1 MTTAGTATT
10 QRCWWQNGERHHGKG
25 DRGKGFA
32 VSSKFWPIVTVP
44 IENEGDVVAV
54 RQRAHRVAELLGFDR
69 QDQTR
74 IATAVS
80 ELARNAFGYAGGGRA
95 EFALDSASSP
105 QRFVI
110 RICDTG
116 PGIGNLQTI
125 LDGQYRSTS
134 GMGLGLVGARRLM
147 DTFGIDSKPGKGTT
161 IEVGHKLPI
170 RLDPWP
176 RAKLTEIVS
185 NLKKETS
192 SDPLTALREQ
202 NRELMQ
208 SLDEIRRREEE
219 SKQLNQELGDTNRG
233 VVALY
238 AELDGRAEQLKQASE
253 LKTRFLSNMSHEF
266 RTPLNSV
273 LALSRLL
280 MDRIDGDLTAEQ
292 ERQVGYIRR
301 SAESLLELVNDMLD
315 LAKVEA
321 GKVDIRPVR
330 FAVTSLFGALRGALK
345 PLLTTA
351 SVELLF
357 EPAQDLPT
365 LYTDE
370 AKVAQILRNL
380 ISNAL
385 KFTEQG
391 EVRVTARVSEDGQ
404 SAVFTVRDTGIGI
417 AAEDHERIFEEFSQV
432 QTRLQKKLKGTGLG
446 LPLSRSLARLLGGD
460 LTVESVPGQGS
471 IFALKIPASMGE
483 TDRGSASDDSDTS
496 KRVLLIDDDET
507 FRYVL
512 RQIVGNESQ
521 YEFVEADGGEEGL
534 KLAREKQPDV
544 IILDLQMP
552 TVDGFTVLEQLGAD
566 ERTSAIPVVVSTSMT
581 IDDTLRARLPDR
593 VRLISKNAIS
603 RESVSLFLRDAVQS
617 VAHE

>member
-1 MTTAGTATT
+1 MT
-10 QRCWWQNGERHHGKG
+10 
-25 DRGKGFA
+25 DI
-32 VSSKFWPIVTVP
+32 VSS
-44 IENEGDVVAV
+44 
-54 RQRAHRVAELLGFDR
+54 
-69 QDQTR
+69 
-74 IATAVS
+74 
-80 ELARNAFGYAGGGRA
+80 
-95 EFALDSASSP
+95 
-105 QRFVI
+105 
-110 RICDTG
+110 
-116 PGIGNLQTI
+116 
-125 LDGQYRSTS
+125 
-134 GMGLGLVGARRLM
+134 
-147 DTFGIDSKPGKGTT
+147 
-161 IEVGHKLPI
+161 
-170 RLDPWP
+170 
-176 RAKLTEIVS
+176 
-185 NLKKETS
+185 LKQETS

-208 SLDEIRRREEE
+208 SLEEIRRRDEE

-238 AELDGRAEQLKQASE
+238 AELDGRAEQLRQASE

-280 MDRIDGDLTAEQ
+280 LDRIDGDLTSEQ

-301 SAESLLELVNDMLD
+301 SAEGLLEMVNDMLD

-321 GKVDIRPVR
+321 GKVDVKPVR
-330 FAVTSLFGALRGALK
+330 FAVTSMFGALRGALK

-351 SVELLF
+351 SVQLVF

-385 KFTEQG
+385 KFTESG
-391 EVRVTARVSEDGQ
+391 EVRVTAHLSDDAQGVIF
-404 SAVFTVRDTGIGI
+404 AVRDTGIGI
-417 AAEDHERIFEEFSQV
+417 GPEDHERIFEEFSQV
-432 QTRLQKKLKGTGLG
+432 QTRLQKKVKGTGLG
-446 LPLSRSLARLLGGD
+446 LPLSRSLAQLMGGN
-460 LTVESVPGQGS
+460 LTVESIPGQGS
-471 IFALKIPASMGE
+471 IFTLRIPASMGDP
-483 TDRGSASDDSDTS
+483 DRESLASPSDTS
-496 KRVLLIDDDET
+496 KCVLLIDDDET

-512 RQIVGNESQ
+512 RQIVGNDLQ
-521 YEFVEADGGEEGL
+521 YDFMEADGGEQGL

-552 TVDGFTVLEQLGAD
+552 AVDGFTVLQQLGAD

-581 IDDTLRARLPDR
+581 IDTTLRARLPDH

-603 RESVSLFLRDAVQS
+603 RESVSSFLRDAVQS
-617 VAHE
+617 IT

>member
-1 MTTAGTATT
+1 VV
-10 QRCWWQNGERHHGKG
+10 NGM
-25 DRGKGFA
+25 A

-54 RQRAHRVAELLGFDR
+54 RQRAHRVAELLGFER

-95 EFALDSASSP
+95 EFALDANTVP
-105 QRFVI
+105 QRFVV
-110 RICDTG
+110 RICDKG
-116 PGIGNLQTI
+116 PGIANLQSI
-125 LDGQYRSTS
+125 LDGQYRSPS
-134 GMGLGLVGARRLM
+134 GMGLGLMGARRLM
-147 DTFGIDSKPGKGTT
+147 DTFNIDSKTGKGTT
-161 IEVGHKLPI
+161 VEVGHRLPI
-170 RLDPWP
+170 RLEPWP
-176 RAKLTEIVS
+176 RAKLTEIVT
-185 NLKKETS
+185 NLKQETS

-208 SLDEIRRREEE
+208 SLEELRRREDE

-238 AELDGRAEQLKQASE
+238 AELDGRAEQLRQASE

-280 MDRIDGDLTAEQ
+280 LDRIDGELTSEQ

-321 GKVDIRPVR
+321 GKADVKPVR
-330 FAVTSLFGALRGALK
+330 FTVTSLFGALRGALK
-345 PLLTTA
+345 PLLTTS
-351 SVELLF
+351 SVDLLF
-357 EPAQDLPT
+357 ESAQDLPA

-385 KFTEQG
+385 KFTENG
-391 EVRVTARVSEDGQ
+391 EVRVTARLSDDGQ
-404 SAVFTVRDTGIGI
+404 SVIFAVRDTGIGI
-417 AAEDHERIFEEFSQV
+417 APEDHDRIFEEFSQV
-432 QTRLQKKLKGTGLG
+432 QTRLQKRVKGTGLG
-446 LPLSRSLARLLGGD
+446 LPLSRSLAQLLGGD
-460 LTVESVPGQGS
+460 LTVDSVPGQGS
-471 IFALKIPASMGE
+471 IFTLEIPAAMGE
-483 TDRGSASDDSDTS
+483 PDRESLSLRGADSKS
-496 KRVLLIDDDET
+496 VLLIDDDET

-512 RQIVGNESQ
+512 RQIVGNESH
-521 YEFVEADGGEEGL
+521 YDFMEADGGEEGL
-534 KLAREKQPDV
+534 KLAREKLPDV

-552 TVDGFTVLEQLGAD
+552 TVDGFTVLQQLGAD

-581 IDDTLRARLPDR
+581 IDDALRSRLPDHI
-593 VRLISKNAIS
+593 RLISKNAIS
-603 RESVSLFLRDAVQS
+603 RESVSSFLRDAVQS
-617 VAHE
+617 SP

>member
-1 MTTAGTATT
+1 MT
-10 QRCWWQNGERHHGKG
+10 
-25 DRGKGFA
+25 
-32 VSSKFWPIVTVP
+32 VSSKLWPIVTVP
-44 IENEGDVVAV
+44 IENEGDVVVV
-54 RQRAHRVAELLGFDR
+54 RQRAHRLADLLGFDR

-80 ELARNAFGYAGGGRA
+80 ELARNAFGYAGSGRA
-95 EFALDSASSP
+95 EFVLDAGSAP
-105 QRFVI
+105 QRFVV
-110 RICDTG
+110 RICDKG
-116 PGIGNLQTI
+116 PGIENLQII
-125 LDGQYRSTS
+125 LDGQYRSQS
-134 GMGLGLVGARRLM
+134 GMGLGLIGARRLM
-147 DTFGIDSKPGKGTT
+147 DTFSIDSKLGKGTT
-161 IEVGHKLPI
+161 VEVGHRLPLRI
-170 RLDPWP
+170 DPWP
-176 RAKLTEIVS
+176 RAKLTEIAS
-185 NLKKETS
+185 SLKKETS

-208 SLDEIRRREEE
+208 SLEELRRREEE
-219 SKQLNQELGDTNRG
+219 SQQLNQELGDTNRG

-238 AELDGRAEQLKQASE
+238 AELDGRAEQLRQASE

-280 MDRIDGDLTAEQ
+280 LDRIDGEISAEQ

-301 SAESLLELVNDMLD
+301 SAESLLDLVNDMLD

-321 GKVDIRPVR
+321 GKAEVKPVR

-345 PLLTTA
+345 PLLTSA

-357 EPAQDLPT
+357 EPSQELPA

-385 KFTEQG
+385 KFTEEG
-391 EVRVTARVSEDGQ
+391 EVRVTARPSDDG
-404 SAVFTVRDTGIGI
+404 ATVTFAVRDTGIGI
-417 AAEDHERIFEEFSQV
+417 APEHHERIFEEFSQV
-432 QTRLQKKLKGTGLG
+432 DTKLQRRVKGTGLG

-460 LTVESVPGQGS
+460 LTVASGAGQGS
-471 IFALKIPASMGE
+471 IFSLTIPTFLGSP
-483 TDRGSASDDSDTS
+483 DRDMLGARGDGSKS
-496 KRVLLIDDDET
+496 VLLIDDDET
-507 FRYVL
+507 FRYVM
-512 RQIVGNESQ
+512 RQIVGNESR
-521 YEFVEADGGEEGL
+521 YDFLEADGGEEGL

-552 TVDGFTVLEQLGAD
+552 AVDGFTVLQQLAGD
-566 ERTSAIPVVVSTSMT
+566 ERTSIIPVIVSTSMT
-581 IDDTLRARLPDR
+581 IDDVLRSRLPEH

-603 RESVSLFLRDAVQS
+603 RESVSSFLRDAVQGAS
-617 VAHE
+617 

>member
-1 MTTAGTATT
+1 MVSGTMAKEIAGKDLA
-10 QRCWWQNGERHHGKG
+10 GKNL
-25 DRGKGFA
+25 A
-32 VSSKFWPIVTVP
+32 VSSKVWPIVTVP
-44 IENEGDVVAV
+44 IENEADVVAV

-95 EFALDSASSP
+95 EFALDAASSP

-110 RICDTG
+110 RICDSG
-116 PGIGNLQTI
+116 PGIANLQTI

-147 DTFGIDSKPGKGTT
+147 DTFSIDSKPGKGTNV
-161 IEVGHKLPI
+161 EVGHRLPG
-170 RLDPWP
+170 RLAPWP

-185 NLKKETS
+185 SLKKETS

-202 NRELMQ
+202 NRELMA

-280 MDRIDGDLTAEQ
+280 LDRIDGELTSEQ

-321 GKVDIRPVR
+321 GKVDVRPVR

-351 SVELLF
+351 SVDLRF

-391 EVRVTARVSEDGQ
+391 EVRVTSCISEDGQ
-404 SAVFTVRDTGIGI
+404 SVIFSVRDTGIGI

-460 LTVESVPGQGS
+460 LKVASVPGQGS
-471 IFALKIPASMGE
+471 VFTLEIPASMGE
-483 TDRGSASDDSDTS
+483 PDRESSAADSDTS

-534 KLAREKQPDV
+534 KLAREKRPDV

-566 ERTSAIPVVVSTSMT
+566 ERTSLIPVVVSTSMT
-581 IDDTLRARLPDR
+581 IDDTLRSRLPDR

-617 VAHE
+617 VA

>member
-1 MTTAGTATT
+1 M
-10 QRCWWQNGERHHGKG
+10 
-25 DRGKGFA
+25 A

-54 RQRAHRVAELLGFDR
+54 RQRAHRVAEQLGFDR

-74 IATAVS
+74 VATAVS

-95 EFALDSASSP
+95 VFALDATTAP

-110 RICDTG
+110 RISDQG
-116 PGIGNLQTI
+116 PGIANLQTI
-125 LDGQYRSTS
+125 LDGQYRSPS
-134 GMGLGLVGARRLM
+134 GMGVGLMGARRLM
-147 DTFGIDSKPGKGTT
+147 DTFNIDSKAGKGTT
-161 IEVGHKLPI
+161 VEVGHKLPI
-170 RLDPWP
+170 RLEPWP

-208 SLDEIRRREEE
+208 SLDEIRRREDE

-238 AELDGRAEQLKQASE
+238 AELDGRAEQLRQASE

-280 MDRIDGDLTAEQ
+280 LDRIDGELSAEQ

-321 GKVDIRPVR
+321 GKVEVKPVR
-330 FAVTSLFGALRGALK
+330 FAATSLFGALRGALK
-345 PLLTTA
+345 PLLTTT

-385 KFTEQG
+385 KFTERG
-391 EVRVTARVSEDGQ
+391 EVRVTARLSDDGERVIF
-404 SAVFTVRDTGIGI
+404 AVRDTGIGI
-417 AAEDHERIFEEFSQV
+417 AAEDHDRIFEEFSQV
-432 QTRLQKKLKGTGLG
+432 QTRLQKKVKGTGLG
-446 LPLSRSLARLLGGD
+446 LSLSRSLAQLLGGS
-460 LTVESVPGQGS
+460 LNVESIPGQGS
-471 IFALKIPASMGE
+471 VFTLEIPATLGE
-483 TDRGSASDDSDTS
+483 PHRDSLALQGSASKS
-496 KRVLLIDDDET
+496 VLLIDDDET

-512 RQIVGNESQ
+512 RQIVGNESR
-521 YEFVEADGGEEGL
+521 YEFLEADGGEEGL

-552 TVDGFTVLEQLGAD
+552 AVDGFTVLQQLGAD

-581 IDDTLRARLPDR
+581 IDDALRTRLPDH

-603 RESVSLFLRDAVQS
+603 RESVSSFLRDAVQS
-617 VAHE
+617 SP

>member
-1 MTTAGTATT
+1 MVIAMAMSP
-10 QRCWWQNGERHHGKG
+10 KM
-25 DRGKGFA
+25 A

-95 EFALDSASSP
+95 EFALDATTVP
-105 QRFVI
+105 QRFVV
-110 RICDTG
+110 RICDQG
-116 PGIGNLQTI
+116 PGIANLQTI
-125 LDGQYRSTS
+125 LDGQYRSAS

-147 DTFGIDSKPGKGTT
+147 DTFRLDSKPGKGTT
-161 IEVGHKLPI
+161 VEVGHKLPV

-176 RAKLTEIVS
+176 RAKLTEIVFH
-185 NLKKETS
+185 LKKETS
-192 SDPLTALREQ
+192 SDPLTVLREQ

-208 SLDEIRRREEE
+208 SLEELRRREEE
-219 SKQLNQELGDTNRG
+219 SQQLNQELGDTNRG

-238 AELDGRAEQLKQASE
+238 AELDGRAEQLRQASE

-280 MDRIDGDLTAEQ
+280 LDRIDGDLTSEQ

-321 GKVDIRPVR
+321 GKAEVKPVR
-330 FAVTSLFGALRGALK
+330 FAVTNLFGALRGALK
-345 PLLTTA
+345 PLLTT
-351 SVELLF
+351 SSIELLF
-357 EPAQDLPT
+357 EPVQDLPP

-370 AKVAQILRNL
+370 AKIAQILRNL

-385 KFTEQG
+385 KFTESG
-391 EVRVTARVSEDGQ
+391 EVRVTARLGDDDRWVIF
-404 SAVFTVRDTGIGI
+404 VVRDTGIGI
-417 AAEDHERIFEEFSQV
+417 ASEDHERIFEEFSQV
-432 QTRLQKKLKGTGLG
+432 QTRLQRKVKGTGLG

-460 LTVESVPGQGS
+460 LTVQSVPGQGS
-471 IFALKIPASMGE
+471 VFTLKVPTSIGE
-483 TDRGSASDDSDTS
+483 PDRGSLALQGDIT

-512 RQIVGNESQ
+512 RQIVGNESN
-521 YEFVEADGGEEGL
+521 YEFMEADGGEEGL
-534 KLAREKQPDV
+534 KLAREKKPDV

-552 TVDGFTVLEQLGAD
+552 TVDGFTVLQQLGSD
-566 ERTSAIPVVVSTSMT
+566 ERTNAIPVVVSTSMT
-581 IDDTLRARLPDR
+581 IDSSLRSRLPEHI
-593 VRLISKNAIS
+593 RLISKNVIS
-603 RESVSLFLRDAVQS
+603 RESVSLFLRDAVQ
-617 VAHE
+617 AHE

>member
-1 MTTAGTATT
+1 MVSAM
-10 QRCWWQNGERHHGKG
+10 
-25 DRGKGFA
+25 A
-32 VSSKFWPIVTVP
+32 VSSKFWLIMSVP
-44 IENEGDVVAV
+44 IENEGDVVTV
-54 RQRAHRVAELLGFDR
+54 RQRAHRIAELLGFER

-95 EFALDSASSP
+95 EFALDANATP
-105 QRFVI
+105 QRFVV
-110 RICDTG
+110 RICDQG
-116 PGIGNLQTI
+116 PGIAELQTI
-125 LDGQYRSTS
+125 LDGQYRSPS
-134 GMGLGLVGARRLM
+134 GMGLGLTGARRLM
-147 DTFGIDSKPGKGTT
+147 DTFAIDSTPGKGTT
-161 IEVGHKLPI
+161 VEVGHRLPQ

-176 RAKLTEIVS
+176 RTKLTEIVS
-185 NLKKETS
+185 SLKKESS
-192 SDPLTALREQ
+192 SDPLAVLREQ

-208 SLDEIRRREEE
+208 SLEEIRRREDE
-219 SKQLNQELGDTNRG
+219 SQQLNQELGDTNRG

-238 AELDGRAEQLKQASE
+238 AELDGRAEQLRQASE

-280 MDRIDGDLTAEQ
+280 LDRIDGDLTSEQ

-321 GKVDIRPVR
+321 GKADVKLVR

-345 PLLTTA
+345 PLLTSS

-357 EPAQDLPT
+357 EPVQDLPT

-370 AKVAQILRNL
+370 AKIAQILRNL

-385 KFTEQG
+385 KFTEEG
-391 EVRVTARVSEDGQ
+391 EVRVTARMSEDERR
-404 SAVFTVRDTGIGI
+404 VRFVVRDTGIGI
-417 AAEDHERIFEEFSQV
+417 AHDDHERIFEEFSQV
-432 QTRLQKKLKGTGLG
+432 QTRLQKKVKGTGLG

-471 IFALKIPASMGE
+471 VFTLEVPASLGE
-483 TDRGSASDDSDTS
+483 ADRDSASLQEASGKS
-496 KRVLLIDDDET
+496 VLLIDDDET

-512 RQIVGNESQ
+512 RQIVGNESR
-521 YEFVEADGGEEGL
+521 YDFMEADGGEEGL
-534 KLAREKQPDV
+534 KLAREKRPDV

-552 TVDGFTVLEQLGAD
+552 TVDGFTVLQQLGAD

-581 IDDTLRARLPDR
+581 IDDSLRSRLPDH

-603 RESVSLFLRDAVQS
+603 RESVSSFLRDAVQS
-617 VAHE
+617 MT

>member
-1 MTTAGTATT
+1 M
-10 QRCWWQNGERHHGKG
+10 
-25 DRGKGFA
+25 A
-32 VSSKFWPIVTVP
+32 VPLKIWPIVTLP
-44 IENEGDVVAV
+44 IENEGDVVTV

-95 EFALDSASSP
+95 EFALDATMVP
-105 QRFVI
+105 QRFVA
-110 RICDTG
+110 RISDRG
-116 PGIGNLQTI
+116 PGIANLQTI
-125 LDGQYRSTS
+125 LDGQYRSQS

-147 DTFGIDSKPGKGTT
+147 DTFRIDSKVGKGTT
-161 IEVGHKLPI
+161 VEVGHKLPDRI
-170 RLDPWP
+170 DPWP
-176 RAKLTEIVS
+176 RVKLTEIVAH
-185 NLKKETS
+185 LKKESS

-208 SLDEIRRREEE
+208 SLEELRRREDE

-238 AELDGRAEQLKQASE
+238 AELDGRAEQLRQASE

-280 MDRIDGDLTAEQ
+280 LDRIDGDLTPEQ

-321 GKVDIRPVR
+321 GKVDLKPVR
-330 FAVTSLFGALRGALK
+330 FAVASLFGAMRGALR
-345 PLLTTA
+345 PLLTSS

-370 AKVAQILRNL
+370 AKIAQILRNL

-385 KFTEQG
+385 KFTEEG
-391 EVRVTARVSEDGQ
+391 EVRVTARLSEDER
-404 SAVFTVRDTGIGI
+404 SVIFTVRDTGIGI
-417 AAEDHERIFEEFSQV
+417 APEDHERIFEEFSQI
-432 QTRLQKKLKGTGLG
+432 QTRLQKKVKGTGLG
-446 LPLSRSLARLLGGD
+446 LSLSRSLARLLGGD
-460 LTVESVPGQGS
+460 LAVESVPGQGS
-471 IFALKIPASMGE
+471 VFTLRVPAMLDELNRESI
-483 TDRGSASDDSDTS
+483 ASQDGTNKS
-496 KRVLLIDDDET
+496 VLLIDDDET

-512 RQIVGNESQ
+512 RQIVGNESR
-521 YEFVEADGGEEGL
+521 YEFMEADGGEQGL
-534 KLAREKQPDV
+534 KLAREKKPDV

-552 TVDGFTVLEQLGAD
+552 AVDGFTVLQELGAD
-566 ERTSAIPVVVSTSMT
+566 ERTSGIPVVVSTSLT
-581 IDDTLRARLPDR
+581 IDASLRARLPDH

-603 RESVSLFLRDAVQS
+603 RESVSSFLHDAVQS
-617 VAHE
+617 LT